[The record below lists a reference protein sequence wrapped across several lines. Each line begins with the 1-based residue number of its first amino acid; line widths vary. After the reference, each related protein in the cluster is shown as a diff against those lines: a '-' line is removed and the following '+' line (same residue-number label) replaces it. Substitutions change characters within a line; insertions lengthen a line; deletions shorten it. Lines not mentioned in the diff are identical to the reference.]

1 VAALTLPEATAKLS
15 TSEYVPV
22 SCGGIGRD
30 VQEFPSP
37 LEIINGICAPVISLL
52 LVPGR
57 PIETVN
63 PVVPANCVVSDIVT

>member
-1 VAALTLPEATAKLS
+1 VAALTLPATTAKLS

-37 LEIINGICAPVISLL
+37 LETINDLCARHLIVVDAWLASDSQ
-52 LVPGR
+52 
-57 PIETVN
+57 
-63 PVVPANCVVSDIVT
+63 PVVPANCVVSDMVT